1 MQLTHTSNL
10 VETQIQV
17 CLHWHCTMKPNSRR
31 TQRGLGARSCNSQLA
46 AAAKGRQRGSHATMP
61 SETAPLPL
69 LFVTSCFLFHTRKL
83 TVPADGLP
91 PALLPHRA
99 ASVGARVCSDSG
111 EVCRRWVCRCKPP
124 VLPLPPHPAASLPL
138 PAGAQVKLRGAAG
151 AGLACRGGPELAL
164 PACPCRHR
172 RPVPPRPHQVRH
184 LTLCPCT
191 CHDLP
196 CCLAVRRPAVQCG
209 QGYGPDPSGKC
220 VRCQDRN
227 CLWCNQA
234 SYTRCNQCGF
244 GYYLILQTATCTV
257 CRNGCANCEVC
268 PTCPGGVK
276 CLRRCAIANCDICP
290 NTPNKCAS
298 CGKLQT
304 GQGWRVSRS
313 AAQNLIRP

>member
-1 MQLTHTSNL
+1 
-10 VETQIQV
+10 
-17 CLHWHCTMKPNSRR
+17 MKPNSRR

-172 RPVPPRPHQVRH
+172 RPVPPRAASSSAAPDALPLHLPRPSLLPRRAPPCCAVWARVRARPIWQVR
-184 LTLCPCT
+184 P
-191 CHDLP
+191 LP
-196 CCLAVRRPAVQCG
+196 GQKLPVVQPG
-209 QGYGPDPSGKC
+209 ILHTMQPVWLWLLSDPPDSN
-220 VRCQDRN
+220 VH
-227 CLWCNQA
+227 
-234 SYTRCNQCGF
+234 
-244 GYYLILQTATCTV
+244 
-257 CRNGCANCEVC
+257 
-268 PTCPGGVK
+268 
-276 CLRRCAIANCDICP
+276 
-290 NTPNKCAS
+290 
-298 CGKLQT
+298 
-304 GQGWRVSRS
+304 RVSERLC
-313 AAQNLIRP
+313 QL